1 VRVLGDSKLTN
12 GVQEKGSSSL
22 PPSAAR
28 RRPVFSFALLM
39 FLATNLFAQSEN
51 KPGPMQSGTQVPSPS
66 TPVDSSRVMSDPS
79 FDVLK
84 LFAKTCGWCHSD
96 AGRKA
101 GKGPQLMGT
110 TLTDGEIIYRIKNGK
125 TGQMPAFGSTFS
137 DDQLK
142 AIIAYIRAL
151 KPDAQ

>member
-1 VRVLGDSKLTN
+1 
-12 GVQEKGSSSL
+12 
-22 PPSAAR
+22 
-28 RRPVFSFALLM
+28 M

-51 KPGPMQSGTQVPSPS
+51 KPGPMQSGTQVPPAG
-66 TPVDSSRVMSDPS
+66 TAADSNAVLSDPT
-79 FDVLK
+79 FDVVR
-84 LFAKTCGWCHSD
+84 LFANTCGWCHSD

-110 TLTDGEIIYRIKNGK
+110 ALTDGEIMYRIRNGK

-137 DDQLK
+137 DEQLK

-151 KPDAQ
+151 KSETK